1 MRDFRLGNDIYFI
14 WTISGLD
21 EVSGEKVINLYN
33 IKRGTPEVIQYNI
46 DGNQVAGVY
55 RGKNQ
60 KETGTFRLQLN
71 VNDGAD
77 DMVTLDKVKAFNI
90 HGVSEIGIMSG
101 EDEPSL
107 VTSTVNLVSDI
118 HSPTIYQ
125 KPGAG
130 IPKEDLEEELQVL
143 LEKAMTAIQ
152 HIKTLNGVSLEGEG
166 NIHID
171 AEVGGQASIAWE
183 VVEALEGSVAL
194 EPFKYYVCGERA
206 ALDITVGDAFTKGKL
221 NEYMFEFDSPV
232 DSPTLL
238 DVPQTLY
245 SPVSLGIEKGKK
257 YIVHIRGRYMT
268 ISGGTEGYDYTA
280 DMENQILSRTATFL
294 KVPVGV
300 AVIEQYQ
307 FKDFTRLQMIVLP
320 SSLVSIGNYAFQN
333 CAALQNVIIPEN
345 VTTLG
350 QTAFSGCASLESI
363 VINGAI
369 TAINANTFQGCS
381 SLKSIVI
388 PESVLS
394 LGGSA
399 FYGCVEL
406 ESIVLPS
413 LLNSIG
419 SDAFYNCQKLKSI
432 NLPEG
437 FTILN
442 RTFYNCY
449 ELEEIVIPESVN
461 TLTGTVFQNCRK
473 LSRVVIEGNVTTIQ
487 SQCFYN
493 TALTDFP
500 ETRGTITT
508 VQGGAFAYCQ
518 YLVDF
523 HFPEGVTVANGQCF
537 DSCPQLRTVTLPT
550 TMQNFGASY
559 VFRSCPNLRLLTV
572 HDTITTL
579 NVNGSPSTMSLKILG
594 TNRVIPVPTS
604 LNAASKVYVDD
615 TMVAAYKAS
624 SAWRATEGRIYPL
637 SEYQEL

>member
-1 MRDFRLGNDIYFI
+1 MKAYRLGNDIYFR
-14 WTISGLD
+14 WTIRGLD
-21 EVSGEKVINLYN
+21 EVSGTKVISLYN
-33 IKRGTPEVIQYNI
+33 ARKSAPETISYEIEDDVVTGVFRGKDQH
-46 DGNQVAGVY
+46 DQGVY
-55 RGKNQ
+55 RLL
-60 KETGTFRLQLN
+60 LQ
-71 VNDGAD
+71 VNNGEN
-77 DMVTLDKVKAFNI
+77 DMVTLDKVDVFAL
-90 HGVSEIGIMSG
+90 HGVCAFGIVSGSDDPGVETLTVEI
-101 EDEPSL
+101 E
-107 VTSTVNLVSDI
+107 SDI
-118 HSPTIYQ
+118 HSPTFYQ
-125 KPGAG
+125 KPGTG
-130 IPKEDLEEELQVL
+130 IPKSDLAADVKAS
-143 LEKAMTAIQ
+143 LEKADTALQ
-152 HIKTLNGVSLEGEG
+152 HVKTINGVSMEGEG
-166 NIHID
+166 NIQID
-171 AEVGGQASIAWE
+171 AEVSGGGTTIWT
-183 VVEALEGSVAL
+183 VEEAPAGVVAL
-194 EPFKYYVCGERA
+194 QPYKYYVCGEREQ
-206 ALDITVGDAFTKGKL
+206 LTITVGDAVTDGKL
-221 NEYMFEFDSPV
+221 NEYMFEFDSPT
-232 DSPTLL
+232 DSPTIL
-238 DVPQTLY
+238 DVPQTIY

-257 YIVHIRGRYMT
+257 YIVHIVGRYMT

-300 AVIEQYQ
+300 AVIEQNQ
-307 FKDFTRLQMIVLP
+307 FKDFTRLQMIILP
-320 SSLVSIGNYAFQN
+320 TSLLSIGSSAFQN
-333 CAALQNVIIPEN
+333 CAALQSVIIPEN
-345 VTTLG
+345 VTVIG
-350 QTAFSGCASLESI
+350 QTAFQNCASLESI

-369 TAINANTFQGCS
+369 TTINPYTFQGCS

-419 SDAFYNCQKLKSI
+419 KDAFYNCQKLKSI
-432 NLPEG
+432 ELPSG
-437 FTILN
+437 FTTLD
-442 RTFYNCY
+442 RAFYNCY

-461 TLTGTVFQNCRK
+461 TLTGTVFQNCMK

-500 ETRGTITT
+500 ETQGTITT

-550 TMQNFGASY
+550 TMQNFGAGS
-559 VFRSCPNLRLLTV
+559 VFRNCPNLRLLTV

-624 SAWRATEGRIYPL
+624 SAWSATQGRIYPM
-637 SEYQEL
+637 SEYPTE

>member
-21 EVSGEKVINLYN
+21 EVLGDKVVKLYN
-33 IKRGTPEVIQYNI
+33 TDRGTPEVIQYDI

-71 VNDGAD
+71 VNDGSD

-90 HGVSEIGIMSG
+90 HGVSELGIMSG

-130 IPKEDLEEELQVL
+130 IPIGDLEEEIQQL
-143 LEKAMTAIQ
+143 LEKARTAVQ
-152 HIKTLNGVSLEGEG
+152 HIKTLNEVSLEGEG

-171 AEVGGQASIAWE
+171 AEVGGQATIAWE

-206 ALDITVGDAFTKGKL
+206 ALDITVGEAFTNGKL
-221 NEYMFEFDSPV
+221 NEYMFEFDSPI

-268 ISGGTEGYDYTA
+268 VSGGTEGYDYTA

-294 KVPVGV
+294 KIPIGV
-300 AVIEQYQ
+300 AAIEQYQ
-307 FKDFTRLQMIVLP
+307 FANFTRLQEIIIP
-320 SSLVSIGNYAFQN
+320 SSVRTIGQYAFQN
-333 CAALQNVIIPEN
+333 CSALLSIIIPEN
-345 VTTLG
+345 VTTIG
-350 QTAFSGCASLESI
+350 QYAFA
-363 VINGAI
+363 
-369 TAINANTFQGCS
+369 GCS
-381 SLKSIVI
+381 SLLSAVIEGAITTLNASTFQNCDNLKSIII
-388 PESVLS
+388 PDSVKTIGAS
-394 LGGSA
+394 V
-399 FYGCVEL
+399 FNGCYEL
-406 ESIVLPS
+406 EHIELPPV
-413 LLNSIG
+413 LNSIG
-419 SDAFYNCQKLKSI
+419 QDAFYNCRKLKSI
-432 NLPEG
+432 SLPST
-437 FTILN
+437 FTTLN
-442 RTFYNCY
+442 RAFYNCY
-449 ELEEIVIPESVN
+449 ELEEIVIPESVI
-461 TLTGTVFQNCRK
+461 TLTGAVFQNCTK

-487 SQCFYN
+487 ASCFQN

-500 ETRGTITT
+500 ETQGTITT
-508 VQGGAFAYCQ
+508 VQGTAFGGCQ

-523 HFPEGVTVANGQCF
+523 HFPEGVTVANGSCF
-537 DSCPQLRTVTLPT
+537 DGCPQLRTVTLPT
-550 TMQNFGASY
+550 TMQNFGANY
-559 VFRSCPNLRLLTV
+559 VFRSCPQMRLLTV